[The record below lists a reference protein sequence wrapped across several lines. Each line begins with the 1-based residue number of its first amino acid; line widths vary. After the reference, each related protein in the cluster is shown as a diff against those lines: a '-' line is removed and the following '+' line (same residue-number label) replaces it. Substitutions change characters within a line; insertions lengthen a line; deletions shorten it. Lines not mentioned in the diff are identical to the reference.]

1 MRNGRI
7 LCRPNNLLAHH
18 SYVSFYENE
27 QTFEKLFVTDIVEII
42 NGKGLAQ
49 ILPYADEASSE
60 KLFIYISS
68 KRNKI
73 IVKPTITTDMLDN
86 INELGNTF

>member
-1 MRNGRI
+1 MRSFSFDSLR
-7 LCRPNNLLAHH
+7 AF
-18 SYVSFYENE
+18 VSFYENDR
-27 QTFEKLFVTDIVEII
+27 QFEKLICYGYVEII

-49 ILPYADEASSE
+49 ILPYADDEASSE